1 MKTKDKTKNDIH
13 NFHLNITKNNSDK
26 AKIIL
31 EGIIQKKEIFIKEN
45 YLQIKKD
52 IDKNFKNEEVM
63 IKNYGYENYKNLEK
77 IIKGDKY
84 HGKEIEG

>member
-31 EGIIQKKEIFIKEN
+31 EGIIQKKEIFIKE
-45 YLQIKKD
+45 K
-52 IDKNFKNEEVM
+52 
-63 IKNYGYENYKNLEK
+63 
-77 IIKGDKY
+77 
-84 HGKEIEG
+84 